1 LMRLFN
7 RVVTILLFLALMIA
21 VPIIMILPAQIAGLV
36 QQYLQF
42 VSSGL
47 SLFHRAVLVMVGI
60 ISFIV
65 CGLVLYLE
73 FRRPPR
79 KMVKLESATGGEV
92 ELAVES
98 IAQRLEYRIDQL
110 PDVITVRPE
119 IKPRR
124 KAVDV
129 ELNLE
134 TAPDIDVPT
143 KTEEVYQ
150 VAHEVVEGRMG
161 LKLRKIKVNIKH
173 APYPTDS

>member
-1 LMRLFN
+1 MKLFN

-21 VPIIMILPAQIAGLV
+21 VPIFMILPAQIAGLL
-36 QQYLQF
+36 QQYLKF

-47 SLFHRAVLVMVGI
+47 SLFHRAVLVMLGI

-73 FRRPPR
+73 FRRPAR
-79 KMVKLESATGGEV
+79 KMVKLESTTGGEV

-124 KAVDV
+124 KSVDV

>member
-1 LMRLFN
+1 MRLFN

-21 VPIIMILPAQIAGLV
+21 VPILMILPAQIAGLV
-36 QQYLQF
+36 QQYLEF
-42 VSSGL
+42 ASSGL
-47 SLFHRAVLVMVGI
+47 SLFHRAVLVMLGI

-73 FRRPPR
+73 FRRPAR

-110 PDVITVRPE
+110 PDVIMVRPE
-119 IKPRR
+119 IKARR
-124 KAVDV
+124 KSIDV

-134 TAPDIDVPT
+134 TTPDIDVPA